1 MAFKSFPPSGKI
13 LKYTFHLSG
22 PLSHSC
28 LQENS
33 EYSDENKSLNRW
45 NVFPLDSCPR
55 DQHFHLLYEGQV
67 AGALGSAPDQLSHH
81 GNGWVEA

>member
-1 MAFKSFPPSGKI
+1 MGIQKFFPLRENTKIYISSFRPAKPV
-13 LKYTFHLSG
+13 
-22 PLSHSC
+22 
-28 LQENS
+28 NS
-33 EYSDENKSLNRW
+33 EYSDENKSLYRW

-81 GNGWVEA
+81 GNGRVEA

>member
-1 MAFKSFPPSGKI
+1 MGIQKFFPLREI

-22 PLSHSC
+22 PLSRSG
-28 LQENS
+28 LQVNS
-33 EYSDENKSLNRW
+33 EYSDENKSLYRW